1 MLLQLGKGN
10 VFENLSDSEL
20 FEQLKSGGVKANRA
34 FDELYRRYSPRVYA
48 YCRRFMGGKDEA
60 DDIYQETFVRFYESS
75 KSERQMTNVPGY
87 LLRIARNLCLNRKK
101 QESRFTQYEEYMELD
116 KSGMSD
122 KEELIRLIQMA
133 LDLLSDDYRE
143 AFVLREYDGLSYNE
157 IADLTSTSLATVKI
171 RIFRAKQKIK
181 EVLQP
186 YLADLTKNE

>member
-1 MLLQLGKGN
+1 MLLQVGFKP
-10 VFENLSDSEL
+10 VFENLSDFEL
-20 FEQLKSGGVKANRA
+20 FELLKKGDRDSNKAFN
-34 FDELYRRYSPRVYA
+34 ELYSRYSPRVYA

-60 DDIYQETFVRFYESS
+60 DDIFQETFVRFYESS
-75 KSERQMTNVPGY
+75 KMERQMTNVPGF
-87 LLRIARNLCLNRKK
+87 LLRIARNLCVNKK
-101 QESRFTQYEEYMELD
+101 KSESKLTQYEEYMGLD
-116 KSGMSD
+116 KSSLSD
-122 KEELIRLIQMA
+122 KEELVKLIQMA

-157 IADLTSTSLATVKI
+157 IAELTNTSLATVKI